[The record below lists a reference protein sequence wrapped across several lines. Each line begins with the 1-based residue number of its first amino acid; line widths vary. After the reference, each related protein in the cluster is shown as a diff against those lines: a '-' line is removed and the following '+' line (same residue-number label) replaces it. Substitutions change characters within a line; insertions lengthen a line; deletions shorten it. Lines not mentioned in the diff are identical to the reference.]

1 MLEQTL
7 HTCKN
12 KAMKHFK
19 VKLKNPKEGLVDSEG
34 FLCDIDGLPYV
45 YTRGEALKKA
55 RMFGGGS
62 VELLELSTVLHK
74 VSMIQIPEN
83 GLLHGVIKELSGR
96 EMFNDAD
103 HDNTERI
110 YSGDIFGQILEETLQ
125 REDTGFSPVSQKVI
139 DQLNYL
145 NQMCDAEYVQ
155 ITNS

>member
-1 MLEQTL
+1 
-7 HTCKN
+7 
-12 KAMKHFK
+12 MKHFK
-19 VKLKNPKEGLVDSEG
+19 VKLHTPREGIANSEG
-34 FLCDIDGLPYV
+34 YLSDIDGLTLV

-55 RMFGGGS
+55 RMFGGGK
-62 VELLELSTVLHK
+62 VELLDLSKVLHK

-83 GLLHGVIKELSGR
+83 ALLHEVVKELSGR

-103 HDNTERI
+103 PDNTERI

-125 REDTGFSPVSQKVI
+125 REDTGFSPVPQKVI

-155 ITNS
+155 ITNA

>member
-1 MLEQTL
+1 
-7 HTCKN
+7 
-12 KAMKHFK
+12 MKHFK
-19 VKLKNPKEGLVDSEG
+19 VKLHNPNPEHCNDEGYLA
-34 FLCDIDGLPYV
+34 DIDKLTLV

-55 RMFGGGS
+55 RMFGGGK
-62 VELLELSTVLHK
+62 VELLDLSTVLHK

-83 GLLHGVIKELSGR
+83 ALLHEVVKELSGR

-103 HDNTERI
+103 PDNTERI

-125 REDTGFSPVSQKVI
+125 REDTGFSPVPQKVI

-155 ITNS
+155 ITNA